1 MQFWKMHG
9 IGNNFVLIHPEKVPQ
24 EPDLSAIA
32 IRLCAPRSVESDG
45 LLVVT
50 SHPDSDA
57 EIIMLNPDGGRAEL
71 CGNGLRCSA
80 AWCQRHLN
88 SPNPIQLVMAGRT
101 YTATRTDD
109 GRYAVAMGTPTVGKP
124 LELELPGAGRF
135 EGIPVEI
142 GNPHLVVIVPERAQ
156 EMAIEFGP
164 SLEHHPAFPARTNVH
179 FVELVSPG
187 RLIQHTWER
196 GAGITW
202 ACGSGACA
210 CTAAVIAVH
219 GGDAQMDV
227 VLPGGRLTILQ
238 AADQSLTMIGPAT
251 FICEGELT

>member
-1 MQFWKMHG
+1 MRFWKMHG
-9 IGNNFVLIHPEKVPQ
+9 IGNNFVLIHLDQIPE
-24 EPDLSAIA
+24 EPELCALA

-50 SHPDSDA
+50 PHSSADA

-80 AWCQRHLN
+80 AWCQRHLK
-88 SPNPIQLVMAGRT
+88 SPNPINLVMAGRA
-101 YTATRTDD
+101 YTATRMDD
-109 GRYAVAMGTPTVGKP
+109 GRFAVAMGTPRLSKP
-124 LELELPGAGRF
+124 LELSLPGIGIVQ
-135 EGIPVEI
+135 GIPVEI
-142 GNPHLVVIVPERAQ
+142 GNPHLVIVVPSGAQ
-156 EMAIEFGP
+156 DLAKQLGP
-164 SLEHHPAFPARTNVH
+164 TLEHHPAFPSRTNVH
-179 FVELVSPG
+179 FVEFVSSS

-210 CTAAVIAVH
+210 CTAAVVAH
-219 GGDAQMDV
+219 HRGDAQMDV
-227 VLPGGRLTILQ
+227 VLPGGRLTILL

-251 FICEGELT
+251 FVCEGALN

>member
-1 MQFWKMHG
+1 MRFWKLHG
-9 IGNNFVLIHPEKVPQ
+9 IGNNFVLIHPEQVPE
-24 EPDLSAIA
+24 EPDLAAVA
-32 IRLCAPRSVESDG
+32 IRFCAPRSVESDG

-50 SHPDSDA
+50 SHLEADA
-57 EIIMLNPDGGRAEL
+57 EIIMLNPDGSRAEL

-88 SPNPIQLVMAGRT
+88 SPNPVRLIMAGRP
-101 YTATRTDD
+101 YTTTRTDD
-109 GRYAVAMGTPTVGKP
+109 GRFAVSMGTPRVGKP
-124 LELELPGAGRF
+124 LQLTLPGVGTV

-142 GNPHLVVIVPERAQ
+142 GNPHLVVVVSGGGQ
-156 EMAIEFGP
+156 ELAKHLGP

-179 FVELVSPG
+179 FVELVSRG

-210 CTAAVIAVH
+210 CTAAVIANH

>member
-1 MQFWKMHG
+1 MHG
-9 IGNNFVLIHPEKVPQ
+9 IGNNFVLIHPEEVPQ
-24 EPDLSAIA
+24 EPDLSALA
-32 IRLCAPRSVESDG
+32 IQLCAPRSVGSDG

-50 SHPDSDA
+50 SHPVADA

-88 SPNPIQLVMAGRT
+88 SPNPISLVMAGRT
-101 YTATRTDD
+101 YTATRTGD
-109 GRYAVAMGTPTVGKP
+109 GRFAVAMGTPTVGEP
-124 LELELPGAGRF
+124 LELELPGAGNLP
-135 EGIPVEI
+135 GIPVEI
-142 GNPHLVVIVPERAQ
+142 GNPHLVVIVPEGAQ

-164 SLEHHPAFPARTNVH
+164 ALEHHPAFPSRTNVH
-179 FVELVSPG
+179 FVEIDSPS
-187 RLIQHTWER
+187 RIIQHTWER

-210 CTAAVIAVH
+210 CTAAVIEYYEGAP
-219 GGDAQMDV
+219 QMDV
-227 VLPGGRLTILQ
+227 LLPGGRLTIEQ
-238 AADQSLTMIGPAT
+238 APDQSLTMVGPAT